1 MVEEGYLS
9 LLAGDLGGLEAY
21 WRQLLLDFPG
31 HPAHGH
37 EAESIPLTL
46 YGLLLHD
53 SPMVF
58 SPEHQ
63 ETPEEIASQIWDCYF
78 PSTPKTPEK
87 FVSQVWDRST
97 SGDEGNA
104 FRSSWMTFHFQ
115 PDLSPLLTNSAC
127 SRFLITTVPSS
138 MRPVD
143 NSNATQ
149 SLSPYENHSW
159 YSRFQGWFCTP
170 FELPNWSGM
179 PMMRM
184 GSTSLY
190 RQLEQSSVIL

>member
-58 SPEHQ
+58 PLSTKKLPRRLLPRFGIAISPQHQ
-63 ETPEEIASQIWDCYF
+63 KLLRSLF
-78 PSTPKTPEK
+78 PRYGIDQP
-87 FVSQVWDRST
+87 QV
-97 SGDEGNA
+97 
-104 FRSSWMTFHFQ
+104 
-115 PDLSPLLTNSAC
+115 
-127 SRFLITTVPSS
+127 
-138 MRPVD
+138 MR
-143 NSNATQ
+143 AM
-149 SLSPYENHSW
+149 HSVVV
-159 YSRFQGWFCTP
+159 G
-170 FELPNWSGM
+170 
-179 PMMRM
+179 
-184 GSTSLY
+184 
-190 RQLEQSSVIL
+190 